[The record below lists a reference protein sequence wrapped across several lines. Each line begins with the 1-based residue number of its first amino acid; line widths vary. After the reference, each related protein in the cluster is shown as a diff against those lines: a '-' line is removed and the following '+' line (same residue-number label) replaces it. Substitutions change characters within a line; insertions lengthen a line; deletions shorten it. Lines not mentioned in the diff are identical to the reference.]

1 MQPLE
6 DEDFDDFFRIVV
18 ERCIFYRK
26 PRGVNHQEL
35 TQLKNMRKRRA
46 KKILDKWQEEEKV
59 NQGEYGFGSVK
70 QQEIRNLF
78 ARWCEEREYVWVEK
92 WDSFLQRIN
101 GSKLTVR
108 SDFYHAAKCRLNL
121 TAKGEEYYRER
132 ILRPEFD
139 RQWNERIKADEER
152 LLSLNKAAAD
162 AKKYAESNPDDA
174 LSWLKLAKAMD
185 EANLPDEAEFY
196 RKKAIDLV

>member
-1 MQPLE
+1 MQPQE
-6 DEDFDDFFRIVV
+6 DEHFDDFFRIVV

-26 PRGVNHQEL
+26 PRQVSIEEQV
-35 TQLKNMRKRRA
+35 QLRNMKKRRA

-70 QQEIRNLF
+70 QQEIMNLY
-78 ARWCEEREYVWVEK
+78 ARWCKERGYQWTDN
-92 WDSFLQRIN
+92 WTSFLNRN
-101 GSKLTVR
+101 RVSKLTDS
-108 SDFYHAAKCRLNL
+108 SDSWNNDKCRLHL
-121 TAKGEEYYRER
+121 TEKGEEYYRDR
-132 ILRPEFD
+132 ILKPEFD
-139 RQWNERIKADEER
+139 RLWNERIKADEER

-185 EANLPDEAEFY
+185 EANLPEEAEFY